1 MNKKDKEQLKEL
13 LKIQWN
19 GSERMINYCLKDTQY
34 IKIGNK
40 FINIGDKKP
49 TIQKQFWFDDMK
61 PIPKPTK
68 EIFMDGNKRTKSPK
82 EFDLENNSGEKLLI
96 TPKYY
101 EDKTD
106 FKLCTLSYRKSNS
119 YRDEEVTEEI
129 LKIINEARKEMKAN
143 YEKRLNNYWK
153 RYSKHVRCS
162 GYWVNR

>member
-1 MNKKDKEQLKEL
+1 MNKKDKEQLEEL

-19 GSERMINYCLKDTQY
+19 GSERMVNHCLKSTEY

-68 EIFMDGNKRTKSPK
+68 EIFMDGNKRKNAPR
-82 EFDLENNSGEKLLI
+82 EFDIDNNCGEKLLI
-96 TPKYY
+96 VTNYY

-106 FKLCTLSYRKSNS
+106 FRLCGLSYGKSNS
-119 YRDEEVTEEI
+119 NRNEEVTEEI
-129 LKIINEARKEMKAN
+129 LKIINEAKKEMKVN
-143 YEKRLNNYWK
+143 YKKRLNNYWK